1 MNTLRSVGLAVTF
14 FAGGVLVGCSPSDT
28 PDVTRTSEGVLRLGS
43 VEAVDTVSRAVDP
56 KGRSLVLE
64 GMRGS
69 VEVRGDSTSTAA
81 LSFVQRG
88 RGKSS
93 GAARSA
99 LEGISITES
108 GTERAYTFTLAAH
121 GYEEYAA
128 VEVRGQVPRDGSLRI
143 DRISGPVSVD
153 GLTGRL
159 AISHEYGAVDVTRAA
174 GPVNVDIKSGDV
186 HVGFRSLPSE
196 GTTHLRT
203 ANGHIKLRLP
213 PDGNVKIDARTH
225 VGTIRTRGVSLTPD
239 RFGPIDAGA
248 GYEAELG
255 SGGPTIELRTENGS
269 ITLQQIDTTSI
280 SPGEKS
286 VHPTPIPHTDTTV
299 PPSPRDTIPAD
310 STAADTV

>member
-1 MNTLRSVGLAVTF
+1 ML
-14 FAGGVLVGCSPSDT
+14 FACSPSET

-69 VEVRGDSTSTAA
+69 VDVRGDSTSTAA

-128 VEVRGQVPRDGSLRI
+128 VDVRGQVPRNGSLRI

-159 AISHEYGAVDVTRAA
+159 TISHEYGSVDVTRAA
-174 GPVNVDIKSGDV
+174 GPVNVDIRSGDV
-186 HVGFRSLPSE
+186 RVGFRSLPPE
-196 GTTHLRT
+196 GTTQLRT
-203 ANGHIKLRLP
+203 GNGHIKLRLP
-213 PDGNVKIDARTH
+213 PDGNANIDARTH
-225 VGTIRTRGVSLTPD
+225 VGTIRTKGVSLNPD

-248 GYEAELG
+248 GYEAKLG

-269 ITLQQIDTTSI
+269 ITLQRVDTTSV
-280 SPGEKS
+280 SPAEKS
-286 VHPTPIPHTDTTV
+286 VRPTPIPHSDTTV
-299 PPSPRDTIPAD
+299 SPSPKDTTRAD
-310 STAADTV
+310 SIATDTLQQ